1 MYMFVLFAALSFAIA
16 MVIGP
21 GCLKWLHKLKF
32 GSTENA
38 LGPKSHQ
45 AKSGTPVMGGVIFF
59 VPILILTLV
68 LLFGGWS
75 GAYTPIILATTVLFA
90 AIGFT
95 DDYTKLSKKRSEGL
109 TPKQKM
115 IPMLAISLG
124 VSIWAYLTPGIGSK
138 LIVPFS
144 GAEWD
149 VGIFYIPL
157 MTFILV
163 GTVNSANLLD
173 GVDGLLSSC
182 ASVDFVAMGA
192 VCLCLAG
199 SLADE
204 RLRGVMLFCAAAF
217 GGVLGFLRFNT
228 HPAKVFMG
236 DGGSF
241 TIGAALVAVAMI
253 TRTSLLLPFV
263 ALAMFVSSLSDIIQV
278 GYFKYTKKKTGTGQ
292 RVFRMAPLHHH
303 FELGGMDETRIVWMY
318 TAVTVLLCM
327 LSLGTFIR

>member
-1 MYMFVLFAALSFAIA
+1 MPLMLRWGIAVVLPLLLVLV
-16 MVIGP
+16 MGPRVIP
-21 GCLKWLHKLKF
+21 LLHKLKF
-32 GSTENA
+32 GQAIYN
-38 LGPKSHQ
+38 LGPQTHKN
-45 AKSGTPVMGGVIFF
+45 KEGTPVMGGVIFF
-59 VPILILTLV
+59 VPILILTIV
-68 LLFGGWS
+68 LLFGGLG
-75 GAYTPIILATTVLFA
+75 GAYPPIILATTVLFA

-217 GGVLGFLRFNT
+217 GATRIPALGAL
-228 HPAKVFMG
+228 PAIEL
-236 DGGSF
+236 
-241 TIGAALVAVAMI
+241 IGQCALM
-253 TRTSLLLPFV
+253 LLLAAACV
-263 ALAMFVSSLSDIIQV
+263 MALFCSMEQQES
-278 GYFKYTKKKTGTGQ
+278 
-292 RVFRMAPLHHH
+292 
-303 FELGGMDETRIVWMY
+303 
-318 TAVTVLLCM
+318 
-327 LSLGTFIR
+327 